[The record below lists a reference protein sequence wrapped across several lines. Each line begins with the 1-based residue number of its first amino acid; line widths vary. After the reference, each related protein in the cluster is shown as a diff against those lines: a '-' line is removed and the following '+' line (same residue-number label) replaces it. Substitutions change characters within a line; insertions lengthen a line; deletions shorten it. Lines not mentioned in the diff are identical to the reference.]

1 MAKSSSICR
10 ESITLGDN
18 ALAQT
23 LYGQNNVHLKLIE
36 RQLGL
41 SLHARGN
48 ELTMIGTADAVERAH
63 RLMQELTALHRTGTT
78 ISSEEVVRAL
88 VMLQHA
94 KGSPVRDVLQDAVV
108 IAQRARPVVPKSVA
122 Q

>member
-10 ESITLGDN
+10 EQITLGDN

-63 RLMQELTALHRTGTT
+63 RLMQELGLGFAWDEAGDPIVNSGPDSMVGHAIPSDKVHLTEGHVFHIDLYL
-78 ISSEEVVRAL
+78 SS
-88 VMLQHA
+88 
-94 KGSPVRDVLQDAVV
+94 
-108 IAQRARPVVPKSVA
+108 
-122 Q
+122 